1 MLDDICG
8 STDGGEPGTGA
19 RALLGPP
26 CAPPDPEAGQGPPLG
41 LEMVSFSGEGRSV
54 WATVQVNVSPESQSS
69 THTVVSPVALKVAL
83 GWLSVMLTW
92 VFRASPFWRVQEM
105 VRVS

>member
-8 STDGGEPGTGA
+8 RRDSGELGSGA
-19 RALLGPP
+19 QALLGLPW
-26 CAPPDPEAGQGPPLG
+26 ASPDPEAGQGPPLG
-41 LEMVSFSGEGRSV
+41 LEMVSFSGEGRSL
-54 WATVQVNVSPESQSS
+54 WFTVQVNVSPESQSS

-92 VFRASPFWRVQEM
+92 VFRTSPFWRVQEM
-105 VRVS
+105 VRLS